1 MSHAPDF
8 PGSFSGV
15 VRLFPLPNLVLF
27 PYVVQ
32 PLHVFEPRYRQ
43 MLADAL
49 ADDRLLA
56 MALLKPGWEEDY
68 HKAPPIHPVVC
79 VGRVFKEE
87 RLPDGR
93 YNLLLHGL
101 ARAALVEEI
110 PGDKLY
116 RSARARL
123 VEEVSAPE
131 ASEQG
136 LRRHLGEQIGR
147 WFAGQSAARAQL
159 RKLLE
164 SALPLGT
171 LCDVL
176 TFALPVGV
184 ALKQELLEEPR
195 VRERVGRLL
204 AHLESAAPPQPS
216 QPEQR
221 LFPPGFSAN

>member
-1 MSHAPDF
+1 MSHGPDL
-8 PGSFSGV
+8 PGNFSGV

-32 PLHVFEPRYRQ
+32 PLHIFEPRYRQ

-79 VGRVFKEE
+79 LGRVFKEE

-110 PGDKLY
+110 PSDKLY
-116 RSARARL
+116 RSARAHL
-123 VEEVSAPE
+123 VEEVPAPAAVE
-131 ASEQG
+131 KD

-147 WFAGQSAARAQL
+147 WCAGQGAALTQL

-176 TFALPVGV
+176 AFALPVGV

-195 VRERVGRLL
+195 VRERTQRLL
-204 AHLESAAPPQPS
+204 AHLESTPPPHAPQPG
-216 QPEQR
+216 QR
-221 LFPPGFSAN
+221 LFPPGFSVN